1 MQTSETK
8 IASIVLL
15 YGQRAQ
21 PILGC
26 KMPGAPMLLAA
37 IDESFVRLSQDNSI
51 DVRAILAIAVTS
63 EVRVL

>member
-1 MQTSETK
+1 
-8 IASIVLL
+8 
-15 YGQRAQ
+15 
-21 PILGC
+21 
-26 KMPGAPMLLAA
+26 MLLAA